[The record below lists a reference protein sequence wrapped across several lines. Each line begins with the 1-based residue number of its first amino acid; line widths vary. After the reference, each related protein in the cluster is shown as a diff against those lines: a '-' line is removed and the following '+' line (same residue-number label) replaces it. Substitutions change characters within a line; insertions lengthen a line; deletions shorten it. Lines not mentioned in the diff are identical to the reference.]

1 MIYSRVSKI
10 KGLKT
15 KIIKNHMKVFIYQI
29 FQIHKCQNTFL
40 MSKTGKTM
48 KKKTLTIVI
57 ISLAK
62 TI

>member
-48 KKKTLTIVI
+48 KKKH
-57 ISLAK
+57 
-62 TI
+62 